1 MLASSRFPKKK
12 KKKKHVRNLK
22 ISHGSHVSLVP
33 QSKIKLEKITSPP
46 SSSGAANQQLAEV
59 GERQFMFV
67 DLVVKLIQCLGVWCR
82 VTGGGFLAA
91 GFGMILGYGA
101 LGSGGLAG
109 AWARLA
115 VRPAGGLGGM
125 SATAVP
131 AGRVSLATTFFYWGL
146 QSETWLETTDVRTI
160 SIIYQKK
167 LGFKKRYVNLRVI
180 F

>member
-1 MLASSRFPKKK
+1 MLASSRFQKKRK
-12 KKKKHVRNLK
+12 NPVRNLI

-33 QSKIKLEKITSPP
+33 QSKIKLEKRTSPP

-59 GERQFMFV
+59 GECQFVFV
-67 DLVVKLIQCLGVWCR
+67 DLVAKLIQCLGVWCR
-82 VTGGGFLAA
+82 VTAGGFLAA
-91 GFGMILGYGA
+91 GFGIILGCGA

-109 AWARLA
+109 ARARLA

-131 AGRVSLATTFFYWGL
+131 AGRVSLATTFFHWGL
-146 QSETWLETTDVRTI
+146 QSRDRLESTDFRTI
-160 SIIYQKK
+160 SVIYQKK